1 MFETWQQAAEVAL
14 GQRIVG
20 KHPLSGGDF
29 ATAYRAELADG
40 QSVFVKTHKNPP
52 ANFFSTEATGLQW
65 LRESN
70 SVNIPKVLACSDD
83 PPFLVLEWIAVG
95 QGVSSNSRRGTE
107 ERLGVEL
114 AALHRTTRQSFG
126 RQDRRTTGSLGVPN
140 EPQSQWSEF
149 YATQRLLPLAE
160 IASQRKSLSAT
171 DCKALQAVA
180 ENLAQVDVPQEPPS
194 LLHGDLWA
202 GNRLVDSDGRSW
214 LIDPAAHAGH
224 REFDLAM
231 MQLFGGYSQ
240 SCFDAYHEAWPLQPG
255 YRQRVALHQ
264 LAPLTVHA
272 IKFGGSYR
280 SAVHEALEVCQ
291 RLPRK

>member
-1 MFETWQQAAEVAL
+1 MSDRWQQAAEAAL
-14 GQRIVG
+14 GQRIVS

-29 ATAYRAELADG
+29 ASAYKTELTDG

-52 ANFFSTEATGLQW
+52 AHFFSTEATGLQW

-70 SVNIPKVLACSDD
+70 SVKVPQVLACSDD
-83 PPFLVLEWIAVG
+83 PPFLVLEWITVG
-95 QGVSSNSRRGTE
+95 QKLNKGQRDTDE
-107 ERLGVEL
+107 KLGVAL
-114 AALHRTTRQSFG
+114 AALHQTEREFYG
-126 RQDRRTTGSLGVPN
+126 RPDRRTTGSLGLPN
-140 EPQSQWSEF
+140 EPQVQWSGF
-149 YATQRLLPLAE
+149 YASQRLLPLAE
-160 IASQRKSLSAT
+160 IAAQRKSLAAS
-171 DCKALQAVA
+171 DCKALRKVA
-180 ENLAQVDVPQEPPS
+180 ETLSMVAVPEESPS

-202 GNRLVDSDGRSW
+202 GNRLVDSDGNSW
-214 LIDPAAHAGH
+214 LIDPAAHTGN

-231 MQLFGGYSQ
+231 MRLFGGYSQ
-240 SCFDAYHEAWPLQPG
+240 SCFDAYHEAYPLQSG

-280 SAVHEALEVCQ
+280 SAVHEALDECQ